1 MVNAAFP
8 KGPVNHE
15 GGKFFPVKPE
25 DPAVKLDDIPL
36 FAMLKGRMGYLSAR
50 QRVIAENVANADT
63 PGFTPRDIKPPSFQD
78 AMRAG
83 GATSAGPGG
92 AGVLTRTS
100 AGHMAGPG
108 GAQSSPFQPVRSP
121 DSETRLDGN
130 SVVLE
135 EEMLKMAESRM
146 SYDAAI
152 SFYQK
157 SLNLLRMAARPP
169 GR

>member
-1 MVNAAFP
+1 MR
-8 KGPVNHE
+8 
-15 GGKFFPVKPE
+15 
-25 DPAVKLDDIPL
+25 LDQIPL

-50 QRVIAENVANADT
+50 QRVIAENVANVTT
-63 PGFTPRDIKPPSFQD
+63 PGFTPRDIRAPSFDQMVRG
-78 AMRAG
+78 ARAPA
-83 GATSAGPGG
+83 GAAGPGG
-92 AGVLTRTS
+92 LAVTS
-100 AGHMAGPG
+100 RGHIAGPAASANPAYTPEATPG
-108 GAQSSPFQPVRSP
+108 P
-121 DSETRLDGN
+121 ETRLDGN

-146 SYDAAI
+146 AYDAAI

>member
-1 MVNAAFP
+1 MR
-8 KGPVNHE
+8 
-15 GGKFFPVKPE
+15 
-25 DPAVKLDDIPL
+25 LDDIPL
-36 FAMLKGRMGYLSAR
+36 FAMLKGRMGYLTAR

-63 PGFTPRDIKPPSFQD
+63 PGFTPRDIKAPTFDQMVRSNPTP
-78 AMRAG
+78 
-83 GATSAGPGG
+83 GASAGAGSLAVTRPGHIASPG
-92 AGVLTRTS
+92 AARTHGYTPES
-100 AGHMAGPG
+100 T
-108 GAQSSPFQPVRSP
+108 P

-146 SYDAAI
+146 GYDAAI

-157 SLNLLRMAARPP
+157 SLNLLRMASRGP

>member
-1 MVNAAFP
+1 MRAATYAQQSPGGAP
-8 KGPVNHE
+8 KGRIVR
-15 GGKFFPVKPE
+15 
-25 DPAVKLDDIPL
+25 LDDIPL
-36 FAMLKGRMGYLSAR
+36 FAMLKGRMTYLSAR

-63 PGFTPRDIKPPSFQD
+63 PGFTPRDIKAPSFEQTL
-78 AMRAG
+78 RAG
-83 GATSAGPGG
+83 GVTTSSAGTGG
-92 AGVLTRTS
+92 LARTS
-100 AGHMAGPG
+100 PGHMAGPP
-108 GAQSSPFQPVRSP
+108 GAAANAGFTPHRAP

-146 SYDAAI
+146 NYDAAI

-157 SLNLLRMAARPP
+157 SLNLLRMAARGP

>member
-1 MVNAAFP
+1 VR
-8 KGPVNHE
+8 
-15 GGKFFPVKPE
+15 
-25 DPAVKLDDIPL
+25 LDDIPL

-63 PGFTPRDIKPPSFQD
+63 PGYTPRDIAVPNFDQALRAAGSSG
-78 AMRAG
+78 AAGAG
-83 GATSAGPGG
+83 GLARTNSAHLAGPGG
-92 AGVLTRTS
+92 A
-100 AGHMAGPG
+100 
-108 GAQSSPFQPVRSP
+108 AQASPYTPERSP

>member
-1 MVNAAFP
+1 M
-8 KGPVNHE
+8 
-15 GGKFFPVKPE
+15 
-25 DPAVKLDDIPL
+25 KLDDIPL

-63 PGFTPRDIKPPSFQD
+63 PGFTPRDIRPPSFEQTL
-78 AMRAG
+78 RAG
-83 GATSAGPGG
+83 GVTTSG
-92 AGVLTRTS
+92 AGTGGLARTN
-100 AGHMAGPG
+100 AAHMAGPSG
-108 GAQSSPFQPVRSP
+108 STQSSPFKPENSP